1 MARQV
6 EGHAI
11 ETFISEVEDRAA
23 MRVVCKAA
31 VQEQFGLTG
40 RALAN
45 LTITAADTQFDWD
58 AIDREFGINGKDEND
73 GY

>member
-6 EGHAI
+6 EGHAV

-23 MRVVCKAA
+23 LLDACRTA
-31 VQEQFGLTG
+31 VQEQFGLSG

-45 LTITAADTQFDWD
+45 LTIKAADGSFNWD
-58 AIDREFGINGKDEND
+58 AIDIELGINGKVEE
-73 GY
+73 